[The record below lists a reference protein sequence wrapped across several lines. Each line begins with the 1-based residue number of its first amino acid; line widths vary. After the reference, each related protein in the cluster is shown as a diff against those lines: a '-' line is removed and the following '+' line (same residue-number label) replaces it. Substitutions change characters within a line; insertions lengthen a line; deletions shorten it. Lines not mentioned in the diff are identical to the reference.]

1 MTSDGDTTPADDSPD
16 LVSMPESGIPASSPL
31 PFKPKGPKRWG
42 VEPDWS
48 KLPSTPRRRVVV
60 DDGPAWGTSS
70 MDARRLV
77 SGTPDDVAPAA
88 QPTTTAEPAPAWQT
102 PGFAPEPDEDETFTG
117 QPAEPDAVP
126 LLEDDEGDEMFDEDE
141 DDEEMQPA
149 PETVTAPEPETDTAP
164 VTAPVTE
171 PAPVHGS
178 PSEPG
183 LAQTRSA
190 EQRSTEEHS
199 PHTPT
204 DARETTDHPMADRR
218 TLGTDEATATTQ
230 AAPAA
235 RTNHDPYGEDPY
247 KDVPFFD
254 EPVDDAWGEEMAA
267 AAAGRVDP
275 VDGRRTSGARGE
287 RVAAPAAP
295 ARPAAVRVR
304 PGADE
309 DLRPEAE
316 AALRRLVGRD
326 DAVLRDDQW
335 TAIHALVAEQR
346 RALVVQRTGWGK
358 SAVYFVATSL
368 LRARGSGPTIII
380 SPLLALMRDQIAAA
394 GRAGV
399 RAATINSANVTE
411 WDQIHEQISN
421 GDIDV
426 LLCSPERLNN
436 PGFRDE
442 VLPRLAAD
450 AGLVVIDEAHC
461 VSDWGHDFR
470 PDYRRI
476 RTLLAELP
484 EGIPVLATTATANA
498 RVTQDVAEQLEITG
512 EGAGR
517 SEVLVLRGGLD
528 RESLH
533 LNVLRLGDQPTRV
546 AWLLEAL
553 RSTEG
558 SGIVYCLTVSVA
570 EQVAAQLKAAGL
582 PVAAYT
588 GRTDPTERESLE
600 ADLKANRVKALV
612 ATSAL
617 GMGFDK
623 PDLGF
628 VVHLGAPSSPIAYYQ
643 QVGRAGR
650 GVDSALVVLLPGE
663 EDQRIWEYF
672 GSLAF
677 PREDQVRATLDA
689 LSHGGTQSAQALETQ
704 VDLTRSRLEMMLK
717 VLDVDGAVKRVKGG
731 WESTGQG
738 WTYEADRYARVEQAR
753 LAEQRTMLDY
763 ESTDGCRMAFL
774 RRTLD
779 DPDLRPDERC
789 GRCDNCGGSTLPAAP
804 TTEHVA
810 QARKAMDVPGV
821 VVEPRSMWPTGM
833 ATLGIDLKGKISPAE
848 KTEPGRA
855 VARLDGLGWSQP
867 LRELFASTTPDG
879 EVPVHLRRAAAQV
892 LDAWDGL
899 RVDGVVCVRST
910 TRPVLVEHLARG
922 LAKYLDKPFVGFV
935 GPLGG
940 HEAPPRHDVNSAMRL
955 AGVAQRLGLDL
966 TPAASAGLAG
976 RSILLVD
983 DRVASGW
990 TLAVAG
996 RLLRQ
1001 AGAGAVLPFVLAQQ

>member
-1 MTSDGDTTPADDSPD
+1 MPDRAPTS
-16 LVSMPESGIPASSPL
+16 
-31 PFKPKGPKRWG
+31 
-42 VEPDWS
+42 
-48 KLPSTPRRRVVV
+48 
-60 DDGPAWGTSS
+60 
-70 MDARRLV
+70 
-77 SGTPDDVAPAA
+77 
-88 QPTTTAEPAPAWQT
+88 PAPASPT
-102 PGFAPEPDEDETFTG
+102 SGSTG
-117 QPAEPDAVP
+117 
-126 LLEDDEGDEMFDEDE
+126 
-141 DDEEMQPA
+141 
-149 PETVTAPEPETDTAP
+149 
-164 VTAPVTE
+164 
-171 PAPVHGS
+171 S
-178 PSEPG
+178 
-183 LAQTRSA
+183 
-190 EQRSTEEHS
+190 
-199 PHTPT
+199 
-204 DARETTDHPMADRR
+204 
-218 TLGTDEATATTQ
+218 
-230 AAPAA
+230 
-235 RTNHDPYGEDPY
+235 DPYGDDPY

-254 EPVDDAWGEEMAA
+254 EPVDDSWGEEMAA
-267 AAAGRVDP
+267 AAAGRADAAQ
-275 VDGRRTSGARGE
+275 GTTSTRGGASRGARTTGPG
-287 RVAAPAAP
+287 RDTVAPP
-295 ARPAAVRVR
+295 RPAAVRVR

-358 SAVYFVATSL
+358 SAVYFVATAL

-394 GRAGV
+394 SRAGV

-411 WDQIHEQISN
+411 WDQIHDQISA
-421 GDIDV
+421 GEIDV

-512 EGAGR
+512 QGTDR

-600 ADLKANRVKALV
+600 ADLKENRVKALV

-689 LSHGGTQSAQALETQ
+689 LSRGGTQSAQALETQ

-738 WTYEADRYARVEQAR
+738 WAYEADRYARVEQAR

-779 DPDLRPDERC
+779 DPDLRADERC

-810 QARKAMDVPGV
+810 QARRAMDVPGV

-833 ATLGIDLKGKISPAE
+833 ATLGVDLKGRLSPAE

-879 EVPVHLRRAAAQV
+879 ETPVHLRRAAAQV

-899 RVDGVVCVRST
+899 AVDGVVCIRST

-922 LAKYLDKPFVGFV
+922 LAKYLDKPFVGTV
-935 GPLGG
+935 GPLAG

-955 AGVAQRLGLDL
+955 AGVAQRLGLEL
-966 TPAASAGLAG
+966 SPGASAGLAG

-983 DRVASGW
+983 DRTASGW

-996 RLLRQ
+996 RLLRG
-1001 AGAGAVLPFVLAQQ
+1001 AGAGTVHPFVLAQQ

>member
-1 MTSDGDTTPADDSPD
+1 
-16 LVSMPESGIPASSPL
+16 
-31 PFKPKGPKRWG
+31 
-42 VEPDWS
+42 
-48 KLPSTPRRRVVV
+48 
-60 DDGPAWGTSS
+60 
-70 MDARRLV
+70 
-77 SGTPDDVAPAA
+77 
-88 QPTTTAEPAPAWQT
+88 
-102 PGFAPEPDEDETFTG
+102 
-117 QPAEPDAVP
+117 
-126 LLEDDEGDEMFDEDE
+126 
-141 DDEEMQPA
+141 
-149 PETVTAPEPETDTAP
+149 
-164 VTAPVTE
+164 
-171 PAPVHGS
+171 
-178 PSEPG
+178 
-183 LAQTRSA
+183 
-190 EQRSTEEHS
+190 
-199 PHTPT
+199 
-204 DARETTDHPMADRR
+204 
-218 TLGTDEATATTQ
+218 
-230 AAPAA
+230 
-235 RTNHDPYGEDPY
+235 
-247 KDVPFFD
+247 
-254 EPVDDAWGEEMAA
+254 MAA
-267 AAAGRVDP
+267 ASAGRLDP

-689 LSHGGTQSAQALETQ
+689 LSRGGTQSAQALETQ

-731 WESTGQG
+731 WEATGQG

-899 RVDGVVCVRST
+899 QVDGVVCVRST